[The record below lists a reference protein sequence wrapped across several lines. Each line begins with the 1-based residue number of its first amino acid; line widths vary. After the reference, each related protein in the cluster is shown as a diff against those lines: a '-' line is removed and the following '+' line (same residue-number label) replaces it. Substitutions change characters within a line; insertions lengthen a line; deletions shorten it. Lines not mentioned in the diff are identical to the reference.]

1 MNQIIFEVEIS
12 SNGPKGYET
21 ATMLAMPCTL
31 AEYHNALQKAR
42 IKDGQK
48 CKNELTQIC
57 YPGITP
63 GMIGHDVDLLELDL
77 LAIRLASLGED
88 DRMGLDGL
96 LRAEQA
102 HRNGPIPLSRLINLT
117 FNTDICLLAPH
128 VSSDAELGALLYE
141 SGGFSRELTAVLDD
155 VGRGTDLQDLLLTV
169 FGQRHRLTEG
179 GAFTRQGY
187 VEPGKDFKEVY
198 QTGEIAAYFTQA
210 GGPVVLEVTNGTV
223 QEHCSG
229 QDPPVTL
236 TLPAVPGAISDMMQK
251 MGVVSVAECAFR
263 CADCLIPS
271 LRDVI
276 NDTIDDEGGIEQVN
290 EFARRLEQQQRVWD
304 EADTVKY
311 KALLAA
317 SGHPSLQD
325 AMELMGVL
333 EDYEFR
339 PEVAEPWDYAELVL
353 REKYPDLPEELFQTG
368 QSAQIGQKMLDEG
381 NALITDYGLIRR
393 KDGGQLPVFERNVQ
407 GQEMTGPQLGG
418 M

>member
-31 AEYHNALQKAR
+31 AEYHDALQKAR

-96 LRAEQA
+96 LQIERKN
-102 HRNGPIPLSRLINLT
+102 RGIPIPLSRLINLT
-117 FNTDICLLAPH
+117 YNADICTLAPNI
-128 VSSDAELGALLYE
+128 STPQQLGALLYE
-141 SGGFSRELTAVLDD
+141 SASLSGEAMALLDTTEPD
-155 VGRGTDLQDLLLTV
+155 SQFRNALLKV
-169 FGQRHRLTEG
+169 FGQKHQEDFIG
-179 GAFTRQGY
+179 VFTSRGY

-229 QDPPVTL
+229 QDPSVTL
-236 TLPAVPGAISDMMQK
+236 TLPAVPGAISDMLQK

-263 CADCLIPS
+263 CTDCLIPS

-276 NDTIDDEGGIEQVN
+276 NDTIDDEGGIVQVD

-304 EADTVKY
+304 EADTVKH

-325 AMELMGVL
+325 TMDLMDVL
-333 EDYEFR
+333 GDYEFR

-368 QSAQIGQKMLDEG
+368 QSARIGQQMLDEG

-393 KDGGQLPVFERNVQ
+393 KDGGQLPVFEREAQ
-407 GQEMTGPQLGG
+407 DHELTGPQLGG